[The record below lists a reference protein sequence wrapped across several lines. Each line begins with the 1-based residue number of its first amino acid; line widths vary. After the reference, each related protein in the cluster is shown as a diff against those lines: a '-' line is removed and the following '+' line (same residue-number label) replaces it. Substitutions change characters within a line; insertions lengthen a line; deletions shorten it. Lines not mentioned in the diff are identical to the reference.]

1 MASPTQRIQVLLRPR
16 ALEVVKELSEQED
29 LTLSKTV
36 AMLVNEALEARGVSV
51 RSSRSGS
58 DLDLG
63 PNMKTVM
70 KKTESPKPQDF
81 MIRETP
87 QPETPT
93 TLDRS
98 ALIAAALQEL
108 LKS

>member
-36 AMLVNEALEARGVSV
+36 AMLVNEALEARGVRVRTSSSV
-51 RSSRSGS
+51 LEGIELP
-58 DLDLG
+58 DNITKELV
-63 PNMKTVM
+63 T
-70 KKTESPKPQDF
+70 KKTAQL
-81 MIRETP
+81 
-87 QPETPT
+87 ETPT